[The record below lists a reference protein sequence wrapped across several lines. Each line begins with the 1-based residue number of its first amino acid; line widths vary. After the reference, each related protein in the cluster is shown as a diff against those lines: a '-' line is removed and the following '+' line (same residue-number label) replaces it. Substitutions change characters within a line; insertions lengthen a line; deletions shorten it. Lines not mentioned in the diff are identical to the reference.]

1 MEISSWGGLLNPINL
16 HQFSK
21 KCKKF
26 WEVSLVLLMIQSVVG
41 ARGCSLLIAGTQV
54 RWTSNWETITIYVPP
69 HNPYTLTPTLKVSY
83 TEPFKYQ
90 FSITITGVGDLQV
103 TNTNGYVC
111 HLIHSGHSH
120 YHHWCWWSSVHQHQR
135 FCTRPL
141 EELSNEYT
149 TLNSSEQ
156 PNLHQLSLQVTSEEF
171 LNYQSSIE
179 HSSDL
184 SSISHVNHVIF
195 SIEHSSDLSSIIKV
209 NHVLSSVQHSSIH
222 LVFWSALI
230 QAQCSSMQLNA
241 TVQGN

>member
-1 MEISSWGGLLNPINL
+1 MEVASQHCDTIPNKTKDILDTVNWKYFFIHDSRPQHPMQSSAVHIY
-16 HQFSK
+16 
-21 KCKKF
+21 
-26 WEVSLVLLMIQSVVG
+26 I
-41 ARGCSLLIAGTQV
+41 QV
-54 RWTSNWETITIYVPP
+54 RTVEM
-69 HNPYTLTPTLKVSY
+69 KVSH
-83 TEPFKYQ
+83 TETFKCQ
-90 FSITITGVGDLQV
+90 FSITITGVGDLLF
-103 TNTNGYVC
+103 TNTNGYVY
-111 HLIHSGHSH
+111 HLMHSGHSH
-120 YHHWCWWSSVHQHQR
+120 YHHWCWWSSIHQHQR

-149 TLNSSEQ
+149 NLNSSEQ
-156 PNLHQLSLQVTSEEF
+156 PNLHQLSLQVTSEKF

-184 SSISHVNHVIF
+184 SSIIHVNHVIF

-241 TVQGN
+241 TVQGY

>member
-1 MEISSWGGLLNPINL
+1 MWKS
-16 HQFSK
+16 
-21 KCKKF
+21 
-26 WEVSLVLLMIQSVVG
+26 
-41 ARGCSLLIAGTQV
+41 
-54 RWTSNWETITIYVPP
+54 
-69 HNPYTLTPTLKVSY
+69 LTPNH
-83 TEPFKYQ
+83 
-90 FSITITGVGDLQV
+90 SII
-103 TNTNGYVC
+103 N
-111 HLIHSGHSH
+111 SH
-120 YHHWCWWSSVHQHQR
+120 YHHWCWWSSNTNGYVYHFLHICVHL
-135 FCTRPL
+135 CTRPL

-149 TLNSSEQ
+149 NLNSSEQ

-209 NHVLSSVQHSSIH
+209 NHVLSSVQHCSIH